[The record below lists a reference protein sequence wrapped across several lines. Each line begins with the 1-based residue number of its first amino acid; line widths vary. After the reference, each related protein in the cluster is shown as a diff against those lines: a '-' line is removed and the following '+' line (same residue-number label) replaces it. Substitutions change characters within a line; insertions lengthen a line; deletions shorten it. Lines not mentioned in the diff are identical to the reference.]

1 MLTVCIGKPCFHLFI
16 QKHAVVYFSI
26 ICKLIKKKLG
36 FFFPYENV
44 YCMAKKVATYSEY
57 LVEVDFFK
65 NIYTR

>member
-1 MLTVCIGKPCFHLFI
+1 MLTVCIGKPCFHLLI

-26 ICKLIKKKLG
+26 ICKLIKENS
-36 FFFPYENV
+36 FFFPYKIV

-65 NIYTR
+65 NIYTH